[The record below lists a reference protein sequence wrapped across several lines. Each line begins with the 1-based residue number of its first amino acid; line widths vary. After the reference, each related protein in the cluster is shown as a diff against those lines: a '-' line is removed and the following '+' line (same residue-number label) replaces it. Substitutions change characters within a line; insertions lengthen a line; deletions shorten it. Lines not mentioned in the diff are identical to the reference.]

1 MTPQLI
7 PSQKMSTYFFNKNSS
22 DLRCLARTEL
32 RVVWRPGGGTESSI
46 FFSWNYWIPLHLSVL
61 SPAEHN
67 MATQC
72 WADIYCGI
80 LKFQYFRFKLSILPN
95 FIVNKVLF
103 LILVGGRVGGWTAV
117 SFVSDEPRKSE
128 TREGERER
136 DLFILFLVGN
146 GIQQKAKDQSD
157 FTKLI

>member
-1 MTPQLI
+1 
-7 PSQKMSTYFFNKNSS
+7 MSGNLEGGQSPLYSS
-22 DLRCLARTEL
+22 VGTIGFLYICQFCLHQQNITWQHSAGQT
-32 RVVWRPGGGTESSI
+32 
-46 FFSWNYWIPLHLSVL
+46 F
-61 SPAEHN
+61 
-67 MATQC
+67 
-72 WADIYCGI
+72 YCGI

-128 TREGERER
+128 TRERERER

>member
-22 DLRCLARTEL
+22 DLRCLAGTEL

-46 FFSWNYWIPLHLSVL
+46 FFSWNYWIPLHLSDM

-72 WADIYCGI
+72 AGQRFYCRI

-103 LILVGGRVGGWTAV
+103 LILVGGMVGGPLYHLSRTSRENLGPQREIY
-117 SFVSDEPRKSE
+117 SFYSSWGMEFNKRPK
-128 TREGERER
+128 TKA
-136 DLFILFLVGN
+136 IFL
-146 GIQQKAKDQSD
+146 S
-157 FTKLI
+157 